1 MAALPSYQEAIEAA
15 DWLQLVLPYC
25 RFNDYP
31 ALCLVNR
38 HFNDVISPLLWRDA
52 LKSVRLSGLDPGDD
66 VKWLLNFVYFGLD
79 HLSASTRS
87 LIRILDARL
96 FGKAAYEPWSNQ
108 QESTLGKAFER
119 ASTRLPNVNVI
130 LLDGHR
136 DLDFS
141 FVTGRQGCRTL
152 GSIQVLSIAECRV
165 QVPRLFFTAPSL
177 QNLTY
182 LDVSYLPGSL
192 VSAIQPAVLP
202 CLRILKA
209 RGRELHD
216 DQCLELIGLFKRQ
229 LWSLDISDNSV
240 TDNVIQS
247 MKDWCMPRL
256 SLRSEG
262 DQFIEARIVYRG
274 GGTDLYGPFLSLED
288 EESGGPLPHPERY
301 CVDAPRYVAE
311 TSLGDQC
318 HDQSESR
325 SDGTTISRQD
335 TVEAAVALLTG
346 DDAHARGEE
355 YKQSMGLTHLRLSQ
369 NALSAVGIQKLLHVS
384 NGGIEDLA
392 CDSMLFL
399 PRVAQYGR
407 FWPPNVS
414 LRGILGAAH
423 CFRPEMSR
431 NLRTLRIHHSVVT
444 NIPTLVMH
452 GASRK
457 ACSLVAETVIRERI
471 ESVFPETFLPDTN
484 PRLYSLTLTCLPRFS
499 SGPLITKLIE
509 FLKLLSVQE
518 GTIQDISR
526 TMPTRRS
533 PELWRGL
540 RHLRLEFDNSE
551 TMDVST
557 NFSFDAEHSEDE
569 EVFSFFQNEQRGGSQ
584 GSISFGRQSLSS
596 ADVVLTSEE
605 LNLGGACWW
614 NQDRSSYVT
623 HHGHWNDKP
632 FSVPVWVGSVDDE
645 APEAQRAYRRLVVDY
660 GIRDGVGPVTPA
672 QIQAGAPPK
681 SFIYHIAWSATVMPA
696 TLSLPRRDELAGMG
710 DVLDAIKAYRRES
723 RAKRYLHER
732 MRQLRNVQRGDT
744 PLPLVG
750 LGEPHL
756 FWTGA
761 LEVSTDVAHISGT
774 CERLHD

>member
-1 MAALPSYQEAIEAA
+1 MDALPSYQEAIEAV

-25 RFNDYP
+25 RFSDYH

-38 HFNDVISPLLWRDA
+38 HFNDVISPLLWRDV

-96 FGKAAYEPWSNQ
+96 FGKAAYEPWSGQ
-108 QESTLGKAFER
+108 QESTLSKAFER

-130 LLDGHR
+130 LLDGHQ

-177 QNLTY
+177 QNVVY

-216 DQCLELIGLFKRQ
+216 DQCLELIGHFKRQ
-229 LWSLDISDNSV
+229 LWSLDISDNSI

-247 MKDWCMPRL
+247 MKAWCMPRL
-256 SLRSEG
+256 SLSSEE
-262 DQFIEARIVYRG
+262 DRFIGARLVYRG

-288 EESGGPLPHPERY
+288 EESGGPLSHAERY

-311 TSLGDQC
+311 SSLADQYHC
-318 HDQSESR
+318 QSR

-335 TVEAAVALLTG
+335 TVEAAVTHLTG

-355 YKQSMGLTHLRLSQ
+355 YKQSVGLTHLRLSH

-399 PRVAQYGR
+399 PRVAQHGR

-423 CFRPEMSR
+423 CFGPAMSR

-444 NIPTLVMH
+444 NIPTLAMH

-457 ACSLVAETVIRERI
+457 ACSLVAETIIRERI
-471 ESVFPETFLPDTN
+471 DSMFPETFLPDTN

-499 SGPLITKLIE
+499 SGPLITKLIQ

-518 GTIQDISR
+518 GIIQDIAR
-526 TMPTRRS
+526 TMPSRRS

-551 TMDVST
+551 SMDVST

-569 EVFSFFQNEQRGGSQ
+569 EVFSFFQNEQRGSQ
-584 GSISFGRQSLSS
+584 GSFGRQSLSS

-605 LNLGGACWW
+605 LNLDGACLWD
-614 NQDRSSYVT
+614 QDRSSYVT
-623 HHGHWNDKP
+623 HHGHWNGET
-632 FSVPVWVGSVDDE
+632 FSVPVWVGPADDE
-645 APEAQRAYRRLVVDY
+645 APEAQRAYRRLVVDH

-672 QIQAGAPPK
+672 QIQAGAPRK

-696 TLSLPRRDELAGMG
+696 TLRMPRRDELAGMG
-710 DVLDAIKAYRRES
+710 DVLDEIKAFRLES
-723 RAKRYLHER
+723 RAKYER
-732 MRQLRNVQRGDT
+732 MRQLRNVQRGDI
-744 PLPLVG
+744 PL

-761 LEVSTDVAHISGT
+761 LEVSTEVAHISGT
-774 CERLHD
+774 

>member
-1 MAALPSYQEAIEAA
+1 MDALPSYQEAIEAV

-25 RFNDYP
+25 RFSDYH

-38 HFNDVISPLLWRDA
+38 HFNDVISPLLWRDV

-66 VKWLLNFVYFGLD
+66 VKWFLNFVYFGLD

-96 FGKAAYEPWSNQ
+96 FGKAAYEPWSGQ
-108 QESTLGKAFER
+108 QESTLSKAFER

-130 LLDGHR
+130 LLDGHQ
-136 DLDFS
+136 DLDIS

-152 GSIQVLSIAECRV
+152 GSIQVLSITECRV

-177 QNLTY
+177 QNVVY

-216 DQCLELIGLFKRQ
+216 DQCLELIGHFKRQ
-229 LWSLDISDNSV
+229 LWSLDISDNSI

-247 MKDWCMPRL
+247 MKAWCMPRL
-256 SLRSEG
+256 SLSSEA
-262 DQFIEARIVYRG
+262 DRFIGARLVYRG

-288 EESGGPLPHPERY
+288 EESGGPLSHTERY

-311 TSLGDQC
+311 SSLADQYHC
-318 HDQSESR
+318 QSR

-335 TVEAAVALLTG
+335 TVEAAVTHLTG

-355 YKQSMGLTHLRLSQ
+355 YKQSVGLTHLRLSH

-423 CFRPEMSR
+423 CFGPAMSR

-444 NIPTLVMH
+444 NIPTLAMH

-457 ACSLVAETVIRERI
+457 ACSLVAETIIRERI
-471 ESVFPETFLPDTN
+471 DSMFPETFLPDTN

-499 SGPLITKLIE
+499 SGPLITKLIQ

-518 GTIQDISR
+518 GIIQDIAR
-526 TMPTRRS
+526 TMPSRRS

-551 TMDVST
+551 SMDVST

-569 EVFSFFQNEQRGGSQ
+569 EVFSFFQNEQRGSQ
-584 GSISFGRQSLSS
+584 GSFGRQSLSS

-605 LNLGGACWW
+605 LNLDGACLWD
-614 NQDRSSYVT
+614 QDRSSYVT
-623 HHGHWNDKP
+623 HHGHWNGET
-632 FSVPVWVGSVDDE
+632 FSVPVWVGPADDE
-645 APEAQRAYRRLVVDY
+645 APEAQRAYRRLVVDH

-672 QIQAGAPPK
+672 QIQAGAPRK

-696 TLSLPRRDELAGMG
+696 TLRMPRRDELAGMG
-710 DVLDAIKAYRRES
+710 DVLDEIKAFRLES
-723 RAKRYLHER
+723 RAKYER
-732 MRQLRNVQRGDT
+732 MRQLRNVQRGDI
-744 PLPLVG
+744 PL

-761 LEVSTDVAHISGT
+761 LEVSTEVAHISGT
-774 CERLHD
+774 

>member
-1 MAALPSYQEAIEAA
+1 MDALPSYQEAIEAV

-25 RFNDYP
+25 RFSDYH

-38 HFNDVISPLLWRDA
+38 HFNDVISPLLWRDVF
-52 LKSVRLSGLDPGDD
+52 KSVRLSGLDPGDD
-66 VKWLLNFVYFGLD
+66 VKWLLNFVCFGLD

-96 FGKAAYEPWSNQ
+96 FGKAAYEPWSGQ
-108 QESTLGKAFER
+108 QESTLSKAFER
-119 ASTRLPNVNVI
+119 VSTCLPNVNVI
-130 LLDGHR
+130 LLDGHQ

-141 FVTGRQGCRTL
+141 FMTGRQGCRTL

-165 QVPRLFFTAPSL
+165 QIPRLFFTAPSL
-177 QNLTY
+177 QNVVY

-192 VSAIQPAVLP
+192 VSAVQPAFLP

-216 DQCLELIGLFKRQ
+216 DQCLELIGHFKRQ
-229 LWSLDISDNSV
+229 LWSLDISDNSI

-247 MKDWCMPRL
+247 MKDWCMPGL
-256 SLRSEG
+256 SLSSEA
-262 DQFIEARIVYRG
+262 DRFIGARLVCRG

-288 EESGGPLPHPERY
+288 EAEESGGPLSHAERY

-311 TSLGDQC
+311 SSLADQY
-318 HDQSESR
+318 HDQSK

-346 DDAHARGEE
+346 NDAHARGEE
-355 YKQSMGLTHLRLSQ
+355 YKQSVGLTHLRLSH

-384 NGGIEDLA
+384 NGSIEDLA

-423 CFRPEMSR
+423 CFRPAMSR

-444 NIPTLVMH
+444 NILTLSMN

-457 ACSLVAETVIRERI
+457 ACSLLAETIIRERI
-471 ESVFPETFLPDTN
+471 DSMFPETFLPDTN

-499 SGPLITKLIE
+499 SGPLITKLIQ

-518 GTIQDISR
+518 GTIQDIAR

-533 PELWRGL
+533 PELWTGL

-551 TMDVST
+551 SMDVST
-557 NFSFDAEHSEDE
+557 NFSFDAEHNEDE
-569 EVFSFFQNEQRGGSQ
+569 EVFSFFQNEQRGSQ
-584 GSISFGRQSLSS
+584 GSFGRQSLSS

-605 LNLGGACWW
+605 WNLGGACWW
-614 NQDRSSYVT
+614 DQDRSSYVT
-623 HHGHWNDKP
+623 HHGHWNGET
-632 FSVPVWVGSVDDE
+632 FSVPVWVGPADDE
-645 APEAQRAYRRLVVDY
+645 APEAQRAYRRLVVDH

-681 SFIYHIAWSATVMPA
+681 SFIYHIAWSATIMPA
-696 TLSLPRRDELAGMG
+696 TLRMPRRDELAGMG
-710 DVLDAIKAYRRES
+710 DVLDEIKAFRLES
-723 RAKRYLHER
+723 RAKYER
-732 MRQLRNVQRGDT
+732 MRQLRNVQRDEI
-744 PLPLVG
+744 PL

-761 LEVSTDVAHISGT
+761 LEVST
-774 CERLHD
+774 

>member
-1 MAALPSYQEAIEAA
+1 MAALPSYREAIEAV

-25 RFNDYP
+25 RFSDYH
-31 ALCLVNR
+31 ALCMVNR
-38 HFNDVISPLLWRDA
+38 HFHDVISPLLWRDV
-52 LKSVRLSGLDPGDD
+52 LRSVRLSGLDPGDD
-66 VKWLLNFVYFGLD
+66 LKWLLNFVYLDLD
-79 HLSASTRS
+79 HLSSSTRA

-96 FGKAAYEPWSNQ
+96 FGKAAYEPWSDQ
-108 QESTLGKAFER
+108 QESTLSKALER

-141 FVTGRQGCRTL
+141 LVTGRQGFRTC
-152 GSIQVLSIAECRV
+152 GSIQVLSIAACCF

-177 QNLTY
+177 QNVVY

-192 VSAIQPAVLP
+192 VSAIQPAALP

-216 DQCLELIGLFKRQ
+216 DQCLELMSHFKRR
-229 LWSLDISDNSV
+229 LWSLDISENSV
-240 TDNVIQS
+240 TDNVIQP

-256 SLRSEG
+256 SSSSEA
-262 DQFIEARIVYRG
+262 DRFIEARLVHRG
-274 GGTDLYGPFLSLED
+274 GGTGLYGPFLSLED
-288 EESGGPLPHPERY
+288 EESSGPLSHVERY
-301 CVDAPRYVAE
+301 FVDAPRYVAD
-311 TSLGDQC
+311 SCLADQC
-318 HDQSESR
+318 HDQSR
-325 SDGTTISRQD
+325 SDGSTISRQD
-335 TVEAAVALLTG
+335 TVEAAVALLTE
-346 DDAHARGEE
+346 DDDHARGEE
-355 YKQSMGLTHLRLSQ
+355 YKQSVGLTHLRLSH

-399 PRVAQYGR
+399 PRVGQYGK
-407 FWPPNVS
+407 FWPSNVS

-423 CFRPEMSR
+423 CFRPAMSR
-431 NLRTLRIHHSVVT
+431 NLHTLRIHHSVVT
-444 NIPTLVMH
+444 NIPTLSMH

-457 ACSLVAETVIRERI
+457 ACNLLAETVIRERI
-471 ESVFPETFLPDTN
+471 ESMFPETLLPDTN

-499 SGPLITKLIE
+499 SGPLITKLIQ

-518 GTIQDISR
+518 GTIQDIAR

-569 EVFSFFQNEQRGGSQ
+569 EVFSFFQNEEHGSS
-584 GSISFGRQSLSS
+584 GSFDRQLLSS
-596 ADVVLTSEE
+596 ADVVLTPE
-605 LNLGGACWW
+605 GGACWRD
-614 NQDRSSYVT
+614 QDRSSYVT
-623 HHGHWNDKP
+623 HDGHWNGET
-632 FSVPVWVGSVDDE
+632 FSVPVWVGPADDE
-645 APEAQRAYRRLVVDY
+645 TPEAQRAYRRLVVDH

-672 QIQAGAPPK
+672 QIQAGAPRK
-681 SFIYHIAWSATVMPA
+681 SFIYHIAWNATVMPT
-696 TLSLPRRDELAGMG
+696 TLRMPRRGELAGMG
-710 DVLDAIKAYRRES
+710 DVLDAIKAYRLES
-723 RAKRYLHER
+723 RAKYER
-732 MRQLRNVQRGDT
+732 MRQLRTVQRGGEIS
-744 PLPLVG
+744 LP

-761 LEVSTDVAHISGT
+761 LEVST
-774 CERLHD
+774 

>member
-38 HFNDVISPLLWRDA
+38 HFNDVISPLLWRDV

-471 ESVFPETFLPDTN
+471 ESMFPETFLPDTN